1 MRHQGGY
8 QRKTACGRWQAGGIV
23 DAWEA
28 ERVTCPACREASTS
42 LVDTEADVESNDPVP
57 SPPEANASFIESV
70 ADSVVELGVAAHRF
84 AAITRSYVNWPDRVT
99 PESDADHTVMLAWM
113 APALAALLY
122 PELDAN
128 LVAMYA
134 SVHDAVETFSG
145 DVNTFNATPELLV
158 GKQALEAEAL
168 LQWESLFASRLP
180 WLTASIARYE
190 HQEDAESRF
199 TRGVDKLLPIIV
211 HITDDASGLL
221 RAGRTRPEFVAA
233 LAETRSRLI
242 GFTPDF
248 PALHQ
253 LADSLSVTA
262 LRVYDEAEAD
272 VMSNTSSNPPLPSGA
287 SSPGPAARPY
297 RKFHVYSAGWDGDP
311 ETLGMRCWVCGVS
324 QEFGADGDA
333 IGLEE
338 LTAWAEAHRC
348 PGLTVTA
355 MTEEAAV

>member
-1 MRHQGGY
+1 M
-8 QRKTACGRWQAGGIV
+8 
-23 DAWEA
+23 
-28 ERVTCPACREASTS
+28 
-42 LVDTEADVESNDPVP
+42 ESNTSSSTPVP

-272 VMSNTSSNPPLPSGA
+272 VMSNTSSTPPV
-287 SSPGPAARPY
+287 SSPSEAGPRPY
-297 RKFHVYSAGWDGDP
+297 RKFTVAGWDELSGEWTSP
-311 ETLGMRCWVCGVS
+311 LQVRCWVCGNFARFA
-324 QEFGADGDA
+324 EETGYAA
-333 IGLEE
+333 ALEE

>member
-1 MRHQGGY
+1 
-8 QRKTACGRWQAGGIV
+8 
-23 DAWEA
+23 
-28 ERVTCPACREASTS
+28 
-42 LVDTEADVESNDPVP
+42 
-57 SPPEANASFIESV
+57 
-70 ADSVVELGVAAHRF
+70 
-84 AAITRSYVNWPDRVT
+84 
-99 PESDADHTVMLAWM
+99 
-113 APALAALLY
+113 
-122 PELDAN
+122 
-128 LVAMYA
+128 MYA

-324 QEFGADGDA
+324 QEFGADDDA

-348 PGLTVTA
+348 PRMRVPDVATGPSLTPPADADLPGGGREFRVAGNLLQDGRYCVAELAESGLEVRLGGLERWQA
-355 MTEEAAV
+355 YGIVAILHPPFEE